1 MKTTLNI
8 PDDRMDALLK
18 VSEAK
23 TRTEAVNRAI
33 EDFIRREN
41 TRKIAALAGSVDDF
55 MTQEDLMQ
63 VRESD

>member
-1 MKTTLNI
+1 
-8 PDDRMDALLK
+8 MDALLK

-55 MTQEDLMQ
+55 MTQEDLMR
-63 VRESD
+63 VRAAD

>member
-8 PDDRMDALLK
+8 PDDRTNALWK

-23 TRTEAVNRAI
+23 TRTQAVNRAI

-41 TRKIAALAGSVDDF
+41 TRKIAGLAGSVDDF
-55 MTQEDLMQ
+55 ITQDDLMQ
-63 VRESD
+63 LREAD

>member
-41 TRKIAALAGSVDDF
+41 TRKITALAGSVDDF
-55 MTQEDLMQ
+55 ITQEDLMQ
-63 VRESD
+63 VREAD